1 MLNYVA
7 LMCRRQS
14 PESGY
19 WTFWNLPKT
28 ILHRLLGG
36 LVSPQQ
42 SEFGQS
48 RDVCDSLWSGALD
61 LHKSSLVLCFQ
72 KYSIQTWWDRYSC
85 CGFIIIFWY
94 ASICLCCLY
103 DFMCLCWLQL
113 FEKHL
118 NNQMQYPWDPCM
130 MVFTTNYFTITYQL
144 YKSRQIYVYIYT
156 NHPMDSV
163 IGEKPHHCWL
173 SWGPP
178 LGVRQQLHPGGTII
192 KNPLFGR
199 FGRWWFSLLGYVIV
213 NRRVHIYTNVIY
225 IYTYYMYKI
234 LCMM

>member
-144 YKSRQIYVYIYT
+144 YKSRQIY
-156 NHPMDSV
+156 
-163 IGEKPHHCWL
+163 
-173 SWGPP
+173 
-178 LGVRQQLHPGGTII
+178 
-192 KNPLFGR
+192 
-199 FGRWWFSLLGYVIV
+199 GY
-213 NRRVHIYTNVIY
+213 IY
-225 IYTYYMYKI
+225 IYKSSHGFCHWGKTSSLLTQLGTTFRGSATASPWRNDHQKSPFWKVWK
-234 LCMM
+234 MMIFPFGICNR

>member
-1 MLNYVA
+1 MMMCWDMLPCLPLLMNLCICCIPVSRLSRLISMLNYVE

-36 LVSPQQ
+36 RVSPHQ

-48 RDVCDSLWSGALD
+48 GDVCDILRSGALD

-85 CGFIIIFWY
+85 CGFIIVFWY

-103 DFMCLCWLQL
+103 DFMCLCCLPL
-113 FEKHL
+113 FEKHIS
-118 NNQMQYPWDPCM
+118 NQMQYP
-130 MVFTTNYFTITYQL
+130 
-144 YKSRQIYVYIYT
+144 
-156 NHPMDSV
+156 
-163 IGEKPHHCWL
+163 
-173 SWGPP
+173 
-178 LGVRQQLHPGGTII
+178 
-192 KNPLFGR
+192 
-199 FGRWWFSLLGYVIV
+199 
-213 NRRVHIYTNVIY
+213 
-225 IYTYYMYKI
+225 
-234 LCMM
+234 